1 MFRSMFG
8 FFSDRSK
15 SAPASAS
22 RSSEK
27 PSLSAVRSNSS
38 SASSSAPAAAAS
50 CAAAHGAVVCSVDF
64 CQNRLDMALELGA
77 RHVYNRSQYSAEE
90 IAEWCRCHGDCDTC
104 NHMQI
109 DNEGDGECD
118 LEIYGDEP
126 CCWSSHVIAT
136 LDRIMTFESQADT
149 VVEDTEN
156 DK

>member
-1 MFRSMFG
+1 MNG
-8 FFSDRSK
+8 TILQ
-15 SAPASAS
+15 S
-22 RSSEK
+22 RSTKKDVMLDKIEK
-27 PSLSAVRSNSS
+27 LLSQLQTKKR
-38 SASSSAPAAAAS
+38 
-50 CAAAHGAVVCSVDF
+50 
-64 CQNRLDMALELGA
+64 
-77 RHVYNRSQYSAEE
+77 YSAEE

-149 VVEDTEN
+149 VVEDTED